1 MVDTKLRQVLS
12 LLPVLSQSELA
23 TVKTAA
29 EQLLVSSGAGSD
41 EPDLLYDALRA
52 VLNVKLPYSRL
63 PSSMRKVWDKNAPI
77 VVHFMEVTWKVTKAQ
92 KVMRLAIMKFLVN
105 LVIDELKA
113 QRVPISLG
121 TVITNLHRIEEVY
134 DRAFPDYR
142 KSGLSGLIIK
152 AMERK

>member
-12 LLPVLSQSELA
+12 LLPVLNQSELA

-41 EPDLLYDALRA
+41 EPDLLYDALISA
-52 VLNVKLPYSRL
+52 LNVKLPYSRL
-63 PSSMRKVWDKNAPI
+63 SSSMRKAWDKNAPI
-77 VVHFMEVTWKVTKAQ
+77 VVQFMEVTWPVTKEQ
-92 KVMRLAIMKFLVN
+92 KIMRLAMMKFLIN

-121 TVITNLHRIEEVY
+121 TVITNLHRIEEIF
-134 DRAFPDYR
+134 DRHFPSYR
-142 KSGLSGLIIK
+142 ESGLSGLIIK

>member
-41 EPDLLYDALRA
+41 EPDLLYDALTA
-52 VLNVKLPYSRL
+52 ALNVKLPYSHL
-63 PSSMRKVWDKNAPI
+63 PRQMRKAWDKNTPI
-77 VVHFMEVTWKVTKAQ
+77 VVQFMEVNWKVTKTH
-92 KVMRLAIMKFLVN
+92 KIMRMAMMKFLIN

-113 QRVPISLG
+113 QRVPVSLG
-121 TVITNLHRIEEVY
+121 TVITNLHRIEEVF
-134 DRAFPDYR
+134 DRHFPSYR
-142 KSGLSGLIIK
+142 ESGLSGLIVK